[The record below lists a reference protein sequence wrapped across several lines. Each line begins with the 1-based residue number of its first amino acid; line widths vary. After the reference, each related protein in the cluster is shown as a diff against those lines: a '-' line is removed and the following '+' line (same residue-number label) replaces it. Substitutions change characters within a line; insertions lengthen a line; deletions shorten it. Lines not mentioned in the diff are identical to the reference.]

1 VERLGLIWSELFGDE
16 DVDAEF
22 DPVRRDDPPWFGF
35 APRVLAL
42 DASCPAK
49 PAYALWRSGAV
60 VEAGILEVRRGE
72 GAGKIRN
79 LLALAEVFADFG
91 RDRHLFGAYFAT
103 FELWEDPARA
113 AVTAAL
119 AREADWCGMFILE
132 PIPYPED
139 GALEAPA
146 WLAEVTASRLEAG
159 LLKPTGL
166 VARRPRPDKPPRSN
180 LSLESAAVAVGQRR
194 RELEEDELD

>member
-22 DPVRRDDPPWFGF
+22 DPARREDPPWFGF
-35 APRVLAL
+35 APRVLAV

-49 PAYALWRSGAV
+49 PGYALWRSGAV
-60 VEAGILEVRRGE
+60 VEAGTFAARRAE
-72 GAGKIRN
+72 GAGKLHN
-79 LLALAEVFADFG
+79 LLALTEAFADFC
-91 RDRHLFGAYFAT
+91 RDRHLFGAYFAV
-103 FELWEDPARA
+103 FELWEDPACA
-113 AVTAAL
+113 AVIAAL

-132 PIPYPED
+132 ATPYPED
-139 GALEAPA
+139 RAFEAAP

-159 LLKPTGL
+159 LLKPTAR
-166 VARRPRPDKPPRSN
+166 VARRPRPDKPPRSH
-180 LSLESAAVAVGQRR
+180 LSLEGAGVAVGQRR